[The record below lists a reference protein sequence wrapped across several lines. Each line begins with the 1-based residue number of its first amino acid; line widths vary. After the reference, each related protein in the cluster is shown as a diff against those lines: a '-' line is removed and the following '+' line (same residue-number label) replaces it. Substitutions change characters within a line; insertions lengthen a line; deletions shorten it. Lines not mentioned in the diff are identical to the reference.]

1 MNRSSR
7 ARGVGVL
14 SRSVAAGQLTIS
26 EPARARR
33 SSVAKLADLA
43 VVVGVL
49 VVAALTGAC
58 PSRRSDSSTQMA
70 SPKVAPF
77 RIAMIAKSASNPS
90 FLASR
95 LGAENRAR
103 ALSTE
108 LGRPIEIEWLTP
120 PREDPALQVQRI
132 QQAVTEKFDAILL
145 SCSDVATVTPA
156 IDDAVAHGVPV
167 MTFDS
172 DAPAS
177 RRFAECG
184 VDDFKAGQAVMK
196 ELAQLLPRRGKV
208 AVLAGNPSAPN
219 LRRRV
224 EGVMS
229 EAAHHPGLTVLGPFF
244 HVETPQDATA
254 AVMRAEAAHP
264 DIAGWA
270 MVGGWPL
277 YTQTLLHEIESGTPK
292 LLIPTIVSINA
303 LPPQLLYVD
312 KGLAPVLLAQPTY
325 LWGEVGVDTIVDKLV
340 RKRAVPERI
349 PMELVRVT
357 RANLGAW
364 VRQLRA
370 WGFVDAP
377 EEYLQLP

>member
-1 MNRSSR
+1 
-7 ARGVGVL
+7 L
-14 SRSVAAGQLTIS
+14 SRPVEVGQLIVSEPERGDRRLSRLCGASVVAGALVAGALAAGC
-26 EPARARR
+26 R
-33 SSVAKLADLA
+33 SRVDA
-43 VVVGVL
+43 
-49 VVAALTGAC
+49 GAGA
-58 PSRRSDSSTQMA
+58 PPTA
-70 SPKVAPF
+70 VAPF

-103 ALSTE
+103 ALSAE
-108 LGRPIEIEWLTP
+108 LGRPIELEWLTP
-120 PREDPALQVQRI
+120 PREDAALQVHRI
-132 QQAVTEKFDAILL
+132 QQAVAEKVGAVLL
-145 SCSDVATVTPA
+145 SCSDVQTVTPA

-172 DAPAS
+172 DAPES
-177 RRFAECG
+177 RRFATCG
-184 VDDFKAGQAVMK
+184 VDDLKAGQAVMK
-196 ELAQLLPRRGKV
+196 ELAQLIPHRGKV

-224 EGVMS
+224 EGVMN
-229 EAAHHPGLTVLGPFF
+229 EAARHPGLTILGPFF

-277 YTQTLLHEIESGTPK
+277 YTQTLLHEIESRAPRMMV
-292 LLIPTIVSINA
+292 PVIVSINA
-303 LPPQLLYVD
+303 IPPQLLYVE

-325 LWGEVGVDTIVDKLV
+325 LWGEVGVDTIVDKLI
-340 RKRAVPERI
+340 RKSAVPDRI
-349 PMELVRVT
+349 PMDLVRVT
-357 RANLGAW
+357 RDNLGAW

-377 EEYLQLP
+377 EEYLERR

>member
-1 MNRSSR
+1 
-7 ARGVGVL
+7 L
-14 SRSVAAGQLTIS
+14 SHPTDLGQLTLS
-26 EPARARR
+26 EPERAGRPLR
-33 SSVAKLADLA
+33 A
-43 VVVGVL
+43 VGAL
-49 VVAALTGAC
+49 LIVAALAAGCRSRADAGAAE
-58 PSRRSDSSTQMA
+58 PPRA
-70 SPKVAPF
+70 VAVAPL

-103 ALSTE
+103 ALSAE

-120 PREDPALQVQRI
+120 PHEDAALQVQRI
-132 QQAVTEKFDAILL
+132 QQAVAEKVGAVLL
-145 SCSDVATVTPA
+145 SCSDVETVTPA

-172 DAPAS
+172 DAPHS
-177 RRFAECG
+177 RRFATCG

-196 ELAQLLPRRGKV
+196 ELAQLLPHRGKV
-208 AVLAGNPSAPN
+208 AVLAGNPDAPN

-229 EAAHHPGLTVLGPFF
+229 EAAHHPGLTMLGPFF

-292 LLIPTIVSINA
+292 LPVPRMVPVIVSINA
-303 LPPQLLYVD
+303 IPPQLLYVE

-325 LWGEVGVDTIVDKLV
+325 LWGEVGVDTIVDKLI
-340 RKRAVPERI
+340 RKATVPERI

-357 RANLGAW
+357 RDNLGAW

-377 EEYLQLP
+377 EEYLDRP

>member
-1 MNRSSR
+1 MSR
-7 ARGVGVL
+7 PAAGAQL
-14 SRSVAAGQLTIS
+14 SRSEPEASDRRNATHLAAFAL
-26 EPARARR
+26 
-33 SSVAKLADLA
+33 
-43 VVVGVL
+43 
-49 VVAALTGAC
+49 AALTIAGCHSRGSGLAIGA
-58 PSRRSDSSTQMA
+58 PA
-70 SPKVAPF
+70 APKAPF

-103 ALSTE
+103 VLSAE
-108 LGRPIEIEWLTP
+108 LGRPIAIEWLTP
-120 PREDPALQVQRI
+120 PREDAATQVELI
-132 QQAVTEKFDAILL
+132 QQAVSEKVDAVLL
-145 SCSDVATVTPA
+145 SASDVKRVTPA

-172 DAPAS
+172 DAPDS

-184 VDDFKAGQAVMK
+184 VDDFKAGQAVMR
-196 ELAQLLPRRGKV
+196 ELAQLIPRHGKV
-208 AVLAGNPSAPN
+208 AVLAGNRNAPN

-229 EAAHHPGLTVLGPFF
+229 EAAHHPGLTLLGPYF

-254 AVMRAEAAHP
+254 AVMQAEAQHP
-264 DIAGWA
+264 DITGWA

-292 LLIPTIVSINA
+292 LMVPTIVSINA
-303 LPPQLLYVD
+303 IPPQLLYVER
-312 KGLAPVLLAQPTY
+312 GLAPVLLAQPTY
-325 LWGEVGVDTIVDKLV
+325 LWGEVGVDTIVDKVL
-340 RKRAVPERI
+340 RGKAVPERI
-349 PMELVRVT
+349 PMDLVRVT
-357 RANLGAW
+357 HENLGTW

-377 EEYLQLP
+377 EEYLGRP

>member
-1 MNRSSR
+1 LSHL
-7 ARGVGVL
+7 ARV
-14 SRSVAAGQLTIS
+14 GQLTLS
-26 EPARARR
+26 EPESGSGRPTRPARAC
-33 SSVAKLADLA
+33 
-43 VVVGVL
+43 L
-49 VVAALTGAC
+49 VVAALIVATPAAAC
-58 PSRRSDSSTQMA
+58 RARPDA
-70 SPKVAPF
+70 GVVEPLPPVVPF

-103 ALSTE
+103 ALSAE
-108 LGRPIEIEWLTP
+108 LGRPIELEWLTP
-120 PREDPALQVQRI
+120 PREDAALQVQRI
-132 QQAVTEKFDAILL
+132 QQAVAEKVGALLL
-145 SCSDVATVTPA
+145 SCSDVKTVTPA

-172 DAPAS
+172 DAPDS
-177 RRFAECG
+177 RRFATCG

-196 ELAQLLPRRGKV
+196 ELAQLIPRRGKV
-208 AVLAGNPSAPN
+208 AVLAGNPNAPN

-229 EAAHHPGLTVLGPFF
+229 EAAHHPGLTMLGPFF

-277 YTQTLLHEIESGTPK
+277 YTQTLLHEIESGAPK
-292 LLIPTIVSINA
+292 LMAPGLVPVIVSINA
-303 LPPQLLYVD
+303 IPPQLLYVE

-325 LWGEVGVDTIVDKLV
+325 LWGEVGVDTIVDKLL
-340 RKRAVPERI
+340 RKSAVPERI

-357 RANLGAW
+357 RDNLGAW

-377 EEYLQLP
+377 EEYLERH

>member
-1 MNRSSR
+1 LPHRITQ
-7 ARGVGVL
+7 A
-14 SRSVAAGQLTIS
+14 LTIAVLLAACRAPTS
-26 EPARARR
+26 DAVETPPVAR
-33 SSVAKLADLA
+33 
-43 VVVGVL
+43 
-49 VVAALTGAC
+49 
-58 PSRRSDSSTQMA
+58 
-70 SPKVAPF
+70 PKPL

-103 ALSTE
+103 ALSAS

-120 PREDPALQVQRI
+120 PREDAALQVQRI
-132 QQAVTEKFDAILL
+132 AQAVAEQVDAVLL
-145 SCSDVATVTPA
+145 SCSDAKAVTPA
-156 IDDAVAHGVPV
+156 IDDAVAHGIPV

-184 VDDFKAGQAVMK
+184 VDDFKAGEAVMR
-196 ELAQLLPRRGKV
+196 ELAQVIPRHGKV
-208 AVLAGNPSAPN
+208 AVLAGNPNAPN

-229 EAAHHPGLTVLGPFF
+229 EAARHPGLTILGPFF

-254 AVMRAEAAHP
+254 AVMRAEAEHP
-264 DIAGWA
+264 DIVGWA

-277 YTQTLLHEIESGTPK
+277 YTQTLLHELESGAPHRKAPK
-292 LLIPTIVSINA
+292 IVSINA
-303 LPPQLLYVD
+303 IPPQLVYVEKD
-312 KGLAPVLLAQPTY
+312 IAPVLLGQPTY
-325 LWGEVGVDTIVDKLV
+325 LWGEVGVDTIVDRLV
-340 RKRAVPERI
+340 RHKSVPERI
-349 PMELVRVT
+349 PLELVRVT
-357 RANLGAW
+357 RDNLGAW

-377 EEYLQLP
+377 EEYLQRP

>member
-1 MNRSSR
+1 VEEGQLIFSEPEPGGRRLSARRR
-7 ARGVGVL
+7 ASLVAL
-14 SRSVAAGQLTIS
+14 ALIVAA
-26 EPARARR
+26 
-33 SSVAKLADLA
+33 
-43 VVVGVL
+43 
-49 VVAALTGAC
+49 TGTGC
-58 PSRRSDSSTQMA
+58 PSRPGTVVGAPPAAVS
-70 SPKVAPF
+70 PF

-103 ALSTE
+103 ALSAE
-108 LGRPIEIEWLTP
+108 LGRPIELEWLTP
-120 PREDPALQVQRI
+120 PREDAALQVQRI
-132 QQAVTEKFDAILL
+132 AQAVAEKVGAILL
-145 SCSDVATVTPA
+145 SCSDVRTVTPA

-172 DAPAS
+172 DAPDS
-177 RRFAECG
+177 RRFATCG
-184 VDDFKAGQAVMK
+184 VDDFKAGQSVMK
-196 ELAQLLPRRGKV
+196 ELAQLIPRRGKV
-208 AVLAGNPSAPN
+208 AVLAGNPNAPN

-224 EGVMS
+224 EGVMN
-229 EAAHHPGLTVLGPFF
+229 EAAHHPGLTMLGPFF

-254 AVMRAEAAHP
+254 AVIRAEAAHP

-277 YTQTLLHEIESGTPK
+277 YTQTLLHEIESRTPK
-292 LLIPTIVSINA
+292 LMAPGLVPVIVSINA
-303 LPPQLLYVD
+303 IPPQLLYVE

-325 LWGEVGVDTIVDKLV
+325 LWGEVGVDTIVDKLL
-340 RKRAVPERI
+340 RGSAVPERI

-357 RANLGAW
+357 RDNLGTW

-377 EEYLQLP
+377 EEYLERRSP

>member
-1 MNRSSR
+1 MLVNLRSER
-7 ARGVGVL
+7 ALVSDVPQRLTQVL
-14 SRSVAAGQLTIS
+14 II
-26 EPARARR
+26 
-33 SSVAKLADLA
+33 A
-43 VVVGVL
+43 VVTAACRAQTSD
-49 VVAALTGAC
+49 VVE
-58 PSRRSDSSTQMA
+58 
-70 SPKVAPF
+70 SPPPQRPKPL

-103 ALSTE
+103 VLSAS

-120 PREDPALQVQRI
+120 PREDGALQAQRI
-132 QQAVTEKFDAILL
+132 AQAVAEQVDAVLL
-145 SCSDVATVTPA
+145 SCSDAKLVTPA
-156 IDDAVAHGVPV
+156 IDDAVAHGIPV

-184 VDDFKAGQAVMK
+184 VDDFKAGEAVMR

-208 AVLAGNPSAPN
+208 AVLAGNPNAPN

-229 EAAHHPGLTVLGPFF
+229 EAARHPGLTILGPFF

-264 DIAGWA
+264 DIIGWA
-270 MVGGWPL
+270 MIGGWPL
-277 YTQTLLHEIESGTPK
+277 YTQTLLHELESGIPRGETPK
-292 LLIPTIVSINA
+292 IVSINA
-303 LPPQLLYVD
+303 IPPQLVYVEKD
-312 KGLAPVLLAQPTY
+312 IAPVLLAQPTY
-325 LWGEVGVDTIVDKLV
+325 LWGEVGVDTIVDHLV
-340 RKRAVPERI
+340 RKKSVPERI
-349 PMELVRVT
+349 PLELVRVT
-357 RANLGAW
+357 RENLGTW

-377 EEYLQLP
+377 EEYLQRP

>member
-7 ARGVGVL
+7 ARGSAFL
-14 SRSVAAGQLTIS
+14 SRPASAVQLTIS
-26 EPARARR
+26 EPARARHL
-33 SSVAKLADLA
+33 SVALLT
-43 VVVGVL
+43 
-49 VVAALTGAC
+49 VAALTGAC
-58 PSRRSDSSTQMA
+58 PSRPGGNDNGNGTT
-70 SPKVAPF
+70 SPPIAPF

-103 ALSTE
+103 ALSAE

-120 PREDPALQVQRI
+120 PREDAALQVQRI
-132 QQAVTEKFDAILL
+132 RQAVSERFDAVLL

-172 DAPAS
+172 DAPSS
-177 RRFAECG
+177 RRFATCG
-184 VDDFKAGQAVMK
+184 VDDFKAGQSVMR
-196 ELAQLLPRRGKV
+196 ELAQLIPHHGKV
-208 AVLAGNPSAPN
+208 AILAGNPSAPN

-229 EAAHHPGLTVLGPFF
+229 EAAHHAGLTVLGPFF
-244 HVETPQDATA
+244 HDETPQDATA

-292 LLIPTIVSINA
+292 LLVPTIVSINA
-303 LPPQLLYVD
+303 IPPQLLYVD

-325 LWGEVGVDTIVDKLV
+325 LWGEVGVDTIVDKLL
-340 RKRAVPERI
+340 RKQSVPQRI

-377 EEYLQLP
+377 EEYLQRP

>member
-1 MNRSSR
+1 MGTRPVSRHARRGQLSPSEPEGRGRPAALRLAPLIAAALAASVCESR
-7 ARGVGVL
+7 AN
-14 SRSVAAGQLTIS
+14 APAGAI
-26 EPARARR
+26 PPPR
-33 SSVAKLADLA
+33 
-43 VVVGVL
+43 
-49 VVAALTGAC
+49 
-58 PSRRSDSSTQMA
+58 
-70 SPKVAPF
+70 APF

-103 ALSTE
+103 ALSAE

-120 PREDPALQVQRI
+120 PREDAATQVERI
-132 QQAVTEKFDAILL
+132 QQAVSERADAVLL
-145 SCSDVATVTPA
+145 SASDVKMVTPA
-156 IDDAVAHGVPV
+156 VDAAVARGVPV

-172 DAPAS
+172 DAPDS

-184 VDDFKAGQAVMK
+184 VDDFKAGQAVMR
-196 ELAQLLPRRGKV
+196 ELAQLIPRRGKV
-208 AVLAGNPSAPN
+208 AVLAGNRDAPN

-229 EAAHHPGLTVLGPFF
+229 EAARHPGLTVLGPYF

-254 AVMRAEAAHP
+254 AVMRAETAHP

-277 YTQTLLHEIESGTPK
+277 YTQTLLHEIESGAPE
-292 LLIPTIVSINA
+292 LMVPTIVSINA
-303 LPPQLLYVD
+303 IPPQLLYVE

-325 LWGEVGVDTIVDKLV
+325 LWGEVGVDTIVDKLL
-340 RKRAVPERI
+340 RGRAVPERI
-349 PMELVRVT
+349 PMDLVRVT
-357 RANLGAW
+357 RGNLGAW

-377 EEYLQLP
+377 EEYLEPHK

>member
-1 MNRSSR
+1 MSHPTD
-7 ARGVGVL
+7 L
-14 SRSVAAGQLTIS
+14 GQLTLS
-26 EPARARR
+26 EPERAGRPLR
-33 SSVAKLADLA
+33 A
-43 VVVGVL
+43 VGAL
-49 VVAALTGAC
+49 LIVAALAADCRSRPDSGAGE
-58 PSRRSDSSTQMA
+58 PPQPVA
-70 SPKVAPF
+70 VAPL

-103 ALSTE
+103 ALSAE

-120 PREDPALQVQRI
+120 PREDAALQVQRI
-132 QQAVTEKFDAILL
+132 QQAVAEKVGAVLL
-145 SCSDVATVTPA
+145 SCSDVKTVTPA
-156 IDDAVAHGVPV
+156 INEAVAHGVPV

-172 DAPAS
+172 DAPES
-177 RRFAECG
+177 RRFATCG

-208 AVLAGNPSAPN
+208 AVLAGNPDAPN

-277 YTQTLLHEIESGTPK
+277 YTQTLLHEIESGTPRM
-292 LLIPTIVSINA
+292 LVPVIVSINA
-303 LPPQLLYVD
+303 IPPQLLYVE

-325 LWGEVGVDTIVDKLV
+325 LWGEVGVDTIVDKLI
-340 RKRAVPERI
+340 RKSAVPERI

-357 RANLGAW
+357 RDNLGAW

-377 EEYLQLP
+377 EEYLDRP

>member
-1 MNRSSR
+1 
-7 ARGVGVL
+7 V
-14 SRSVAAGQLTIS
+14 T
-26 EPARARR
+26 
-33 SSVAKLADLA
+33 
-43 VVVGVL
+43 
-49 VVAALTGAC
+49 
-58 PSRRSDSSTQMA
+58 
-70 SPKVAPF
+70 PF
-77 RIAMIAKSASNPS
+77 RIAMIAKSSSNPS

-95 LGAENRAR
+95 LGAESRAR
-103 ALSTE
+103 TLSAE

-120 PREDPALQVQRI
+120 PREDAALQVERI
-132 QQAVTEKFDAILL
+132 RQAVAEKADAVLL
-145 SCSDVATVTPA
+145 SCSDAKAVTPA

-172 DAPAS
+172 DAPQS

-196 ELAQLLPRRGKV
+196 ELAHLIPHRGKI
-208 AVLAGNPSAPN
+208 AILAGNPNAPN

-229 EAAHHPGLTVLGPFF
+229 EAARHPGLVVLGPFF

-277 YTQTLLHEIESGTPK
+277 YTQTLLHEIESGAPK
-292 LLIPTIVSINA
+292 LMVPTIVSINA
-303 LPPQLLYVD
+303 IPPQLLYVE

-325 LWGEVGVDTIVDKLV
+325 PWGEVGVQTIVDKVL
-340 RKRAVPERI
+340 RGKAVPERI
-349 PMELVRVT
+349 PLELVRVT
-357 RANLGAW
+357 RENLGAW
-364 VRQLRA
+364 VRQLQA

-377 EEYLQLP
+377 DEYLQRP